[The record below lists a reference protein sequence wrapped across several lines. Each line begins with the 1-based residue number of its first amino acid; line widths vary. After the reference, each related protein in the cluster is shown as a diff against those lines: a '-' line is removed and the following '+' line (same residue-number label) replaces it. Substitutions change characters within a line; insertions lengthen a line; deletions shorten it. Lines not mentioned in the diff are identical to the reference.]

1 MGDADLA
8 LLANHGVFVLG
19 SSIRAVHQ
27 RAVALEQRC
36 RNAWHVEALGGGK
49 PLKGPVAEVFRQS
62 DGNKFIG
69 FWEAMVRVE
78 LEADPTLLSAD
89 R

>member
-1 MGDADLA
+1 
-8 LLANHGVFVLG
+8 
-19 SSIRAVHQ
+19 
-27 RAVALEQRC
+27 
-36 RNAWHVEALGGGK
+36 
-49 PLKGPVAEVFRQS
+49 VAEVFRQS